1 MIKIVKIVSTSVDV
15 LKRRVVKIL
24 RMGKSDIQTSFDVAP
39 YGVDSNPIK
48 DMIAVHAETGEKGK
62 TVIVGYINKNAIA
75 DVGELRLFSTDSLG
89 VEKKYIWLK
98 NDNTIEIGG
107 NSDNMVRFSALEAA
121 FNQLKSEFNA
131 HVHASN
137 GTPPTVPSTADVSGA
152 KINEIKTL

>member
-1 MIKIVKIVSTSVDV
+1 MIKLVKILSTSVDV

-24 RMGKSDIQTSFDVAP
+24 RMGKSDIQTSFDVSP

-75 DVGELRLFSTDSLG
+75 DVGELRLFSTDNLG
-89 VEKKYIWLK
+89 VEKTYFWLK
-98 NDNTIEIGG
+98 NNGDIEVGG
-107 NSDNMVRFSALEAA
+107 ASDNMVRYSALEVA
-121 FNQLKSEFNA
+121 FNTLLADLNSTRA
-131 HVHASN
+131 AL
-137 GTPPTVPSTADVSGA
+137 GLPPSTANISGA

>member
-1 MIKIVKIVSTSVDV
+1 MIKLVKILSTSVDV

-24 RMGKSDIQTSFDVAP
+24 RMGKSDIQTSFDATP

-48 DMIAVHAETGEKGK
+48 DMISVHAETGEKGK

-89 VEKKYIWLK
+89 AEKKYIWLK
-98 NDNTIEIGG
+98 NDDTIEIGG
-107 NSDNMVRFSALEAA
+107 NSDNMVRYSVLETA
-121 FNQLKSEFNA
+121 FNTLLADLNSA
-131 HVHASN
+131 RAALSL
-137 GTPPTVPSTADVSGA
+137 PPSTANISGA

>member
-1 MIKIVKIVSTSVDV
+1 MIKLVNILSTSVDV

-24 RMGKSDIQTSFDVAP
+24 RMGKSDIQTSFGVAP

-98 NDNTIEIGG
+98 NDNTIEVGG
-107 NSDNMVRFSALEAA
+107 NGDNMVRYSVLETA
-121 FNQLKSEFNA
+121 FNTLLADLNSA
-131 HVHASN
+131 RAALSL
-137 GTPPTVPSTADVSGA
+137 PPSTANISGA